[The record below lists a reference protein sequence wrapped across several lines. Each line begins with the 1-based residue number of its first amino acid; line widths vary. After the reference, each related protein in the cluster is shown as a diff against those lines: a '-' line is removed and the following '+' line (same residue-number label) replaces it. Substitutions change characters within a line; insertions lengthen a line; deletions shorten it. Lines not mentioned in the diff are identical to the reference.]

1 MQTCLSETHFTC
13 STLRQAL
20 AWQKT
25 NTWSFCF
32 FISEGEKV
40 LQHWWQYQK
49 FLNQSL
55 LYVKNKWMSTS
66 TIRNPLRASKPKQRK
81 GNNIDDLNREYL
93 RGKYHCTIDL
103 LFDLFGI
110 SCMTTDNFLQNRL
123 IQTSQTGGQ
132 RYSDTSLFSILWL
145 GWCSTTVLLPSITFC
160 LILSISLSEIQ
171 HRFGLYLRLLH

>member
-1 MQTCLSETHFTC
+1 MQTCPSGTPFTC
-13 STLRQAL
+13 STLRRAL

-25 NTWSFCF
+25 NTWSFCLF
-32 FISEGEKV
+32 NSEGKKV

-81 GNNIDDLNREYL
+81 GNNIDDPNREYL

-103 LFDLFGI
+103 FGI
-110 SCMTTDNFLQNRL
+110 SCMTTDNFCFYLQNRL
-123 IQTSQTGGQ
+123 IQTCQTGGQ
-132 RYSDTSLFSILWL
+132 QYSDTPPFSIPW
-145 GWCSTTVLLPSITFC
+145 PKKP
-160 LILSISLSEIQ
+160 
-171 HRFGLYLRLLH
+171 